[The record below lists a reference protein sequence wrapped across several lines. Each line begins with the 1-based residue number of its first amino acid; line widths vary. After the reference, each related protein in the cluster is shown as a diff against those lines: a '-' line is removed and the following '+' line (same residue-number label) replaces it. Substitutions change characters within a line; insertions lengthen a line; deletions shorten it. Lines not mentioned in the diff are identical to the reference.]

1 MNGIVYIFNKVLYYL
16 KMAAATVASM
26 AMSAQEISAI
36 DISAKKQYRDK
47 WVLPLDEERLVFDG
61 QIRGLIPG
69 NTCKIKNP
77 LGEKFWV
84 IFIKRNDAGELIG
97 QVNNELILGSEYNN
111 HDLVVFQNAAIWD
124 IMDDGRRV
132 REQRKLVDIIFRFF
146 LLHGRK
152 PTFEEIDALNIKITH
167 TA

>member
-1 MNGIVYIFNKVLYYL
+1 
-16 KMAAATVASM
+16 MAGAASVASM
-26 AMSAQEISAI
+26 AMSADEISAI

-61 QIRGLIPG
+61 QIGALIPG

-77 LGEKFWV
+77 LGEKFWA

-111 HDLVVFQNAAIWD
+111 HDLVVFPNEAIWD

-132 REQRKLVDIIFRFF
+132 REQKKLVDIVFGFF

-152 PTFEEIDALNIKITH
+152 PTYEEIDALNIKITH
-167 TA
+167 TD

>member
-1 MNGIVYIFNKVLYYL
+1 
-16 KMAAATVASM
+16 MAAAVASM
-26 AMSAQEISAI
+26 AMSAAEISAI
-36 DISAKKQYRDK
+36 DISAKKHYRDK
-47 WVLPLDEERLVFDG
+47 WVVPLDKERLVSDR
-61 QIRGLIPG
+61 QIATVIPG

-111 HDLVVFQNAAIWD
+111 HDLVVFPNEAIWD

-132 REQRKLVDIIFRFF
+132 REQKKLVDIAFAFF
-146 LLHGRK
+146 LLYGRK
-152 PTFEEIDALNIKITH
+152 PTFEEIDALNMKITH
-167 TA
+167 IP